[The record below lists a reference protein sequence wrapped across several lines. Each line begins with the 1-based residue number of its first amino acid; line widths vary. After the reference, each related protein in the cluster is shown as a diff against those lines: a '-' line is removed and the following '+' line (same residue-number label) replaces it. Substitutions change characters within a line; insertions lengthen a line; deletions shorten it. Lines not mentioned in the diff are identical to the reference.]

1 MEDEENLSSPC
12 QPKGLENPNMS
23 WHKTVVATQ
32 RRIRFMNEIN
42 RLEKDSLLYYQGG
55 GRNITLSPEDRS
67 LREFYD
73 VDYSYIVINALL
85 MPGLSN
91 ERARLKEEKRRV
103 DLVIF
108 EHMDE
113 LIEVYCRLYSAM
125 CKYTFGYSHKE
136 SYHTY
141 RADRMNTLTFLEQ
154 GQAYSFMSTK
164 KEHDSSV
171 DFHDKDGILLLEV
184 ETPGD
189 IEHVD
194 MNEVLGKES
203 VYQQEQEILF
213 APFVLLDKE
222 MLEITEEEKTYRD
235 IHGNPPK
242 AKYLLHLR
250 ISSIVSQK
258 TDKNSEE
265 LRELFV
271 QIMDEKSMNT
281 VKTVW
286 NAFMGGNE
294 PEEEVMRGYGQWKEK
309 LRSYLRLRFA
319 GIKYEMTDI
328 QRHTGEGLNALSKSE
343 GNVKDTAAQEFQWR
357 VSELEADILNYYEY
371 TNTSRIKYK
380 KYVQRICVALAIISP
395 LISFFVALS
404 FQEELQLGAKVMS
417 LLLSAISVMIT
428 MVAGSLAWSEKFQQ
442 RTVTYLQ
449 LDELLQDMKYEK
461 FSDENTWK
469 KYFKR
474 FRRIVSNDNRMGQ
487 ENAAV
492 TGKHLDN
499 KTKEIAKKQEIENGK
514 EG

>member
-1 MEDEENLSSPC
+1 
-12 QPKGLENPNMS
+12 
-23 WHKTVVATQ
+23 
-32 RRIRFMNEIN
+32 MNEIN

-55 GRNITLSPEDRS
+55 GKNVILSAEDRD

-73 VDYSYIVINALL
+73 VDNSYIVINALL

-91 ERARLKEEKRRV
+91 ERARLKEERRHI
-103 DLVIF
+103 DPVIF
-108 EHMDE
+108 EHLDE

-125 CKYTFGYSHKE
+125 CKYTFGYSHE
-136 SYHTY
+136 EAYYTY
-141 RADRMNTLTFLEQ
+141 RDDRMNTLTFLEQ

-164 KEHDSSV
+164 KGHDSSA

-184 ETPGD
+184 EAPGD

-194 MNEVLGKES
+194 MNAVLGKES

-213 APFVLLDKE
+213 APFALLDKE
-222 MLEITEEEKTYRD
+222 MVEITEEEKAYRD
-235 IHGNPPK
+235 IHGKPPQ

-265 LRELFV
+265 LRELFA
-271 QIMDEKSMNT
+271 QIMDEKSLNT

-294 PEEEVMRGYGQWKEK
+294 PEEEITWGYGQWKEK

-328 QRHTGEGLNALSKSE
+328 QRYTGENLKSE
-343 GNVKDTAAQEFQWR
+343 GNVKDTAAQEFKRR
-357 VSELEADILNYYEY
+357 VSELETDILKYYEY

-380 KYVQRICVALAIISP
+380 KYVQRTGVALAIISP

-404 FQEELQLGAKVMS
+404 FQEKLQLWAKVTS

-474 FRRIVSNDNRMGQ
+474 FKRIIRSDNKIGQ
-487 ENAAV
+487 RNADA
-492 TGKHLDN
+492 TAKHLES
-499 KTKEIAKKQEIENGK
+499 KIKEITEEQGIKNGE